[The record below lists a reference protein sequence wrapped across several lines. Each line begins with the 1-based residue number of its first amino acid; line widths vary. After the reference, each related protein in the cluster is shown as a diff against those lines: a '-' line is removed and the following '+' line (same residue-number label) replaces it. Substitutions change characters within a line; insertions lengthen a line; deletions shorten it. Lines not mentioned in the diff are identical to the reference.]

1 MNTDNTCKYSQV
13 QEPCILRE
21 PTNEECHI
29 CLEANYEK
37 QKENDPYWTPS
48 QHHLNNIIGTK

>member
-1 MNTDNTCKYSQV
+1 MNTENTMCKYSQV

-37 QKENDPYWTPS
+37 QKENDPANS
-48 QHHLNNIIGTK
+48 VARLGEN